1 MATITAT
8 DMTGSG
14 DRAVTETTLTS
25 DDTLT
30 YNASRNPQ
38 LVIRNDSGSAV
49 TPNIVGDE
57 ATTAQ
62 VEGIGEV
69 DVSEGFDFD
78 EIADGD
84 VVALPLRTVAKYLA
98 GTISL
103 TGADGATAQLL
114 EF

>member
-14 DRAVTETTLTS
+14 DRTVTETTLTA

-38 LVIRNDSGSAV
+38 LVISNGTGAPI
-49 TPNIVGDE
+49 TPNITGDE

-69 DVSEGFDFD
+69 DVSTGFDFS
-78 EIADGD
+78 EIADGTT
-84 VVALPLRTVAKYLA
+84 VALPLRTVAKYLT